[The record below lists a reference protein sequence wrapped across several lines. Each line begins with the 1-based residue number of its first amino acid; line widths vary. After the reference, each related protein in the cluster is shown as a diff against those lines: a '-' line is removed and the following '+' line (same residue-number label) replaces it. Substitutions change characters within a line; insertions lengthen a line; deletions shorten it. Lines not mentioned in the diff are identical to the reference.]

1 MAATAASQALQ
12 RRSAYFP
19 GDSEGDASSRT
30 TVNTSAS
37 QPRRRQD
44 AAPPSSHSDSV
55 INRVSFAS
63 AYRHKSA
70 QVQSSSAVRAWRFPS
85 SRRFLWDRTATGP
98 CVHLHPQA
106 FLPAVILKQ
115 QAFKSLQEQTG
126 AAKQLHVPAAWHVG
140 VSNAVSLAVGAGPSE
155 LAEATF
161 SLPIAPGQKEL
172 HECCFGDSALEL
184 AQHLTAAVK
193 SGLNVRA
200 PASMQQVYSVSCH
213 SNAAQ
218 LHCQVAVPGSSV
230 LLTPLYAKKVC
241 QVPLSQSLQDGQQ
254 QATVKAS
261 QNGLL
266 SMDQARSLLPLLADD
281 PNAYG
286 VPLVGVW
293 VSGVASPTHPLV
305 WLACLKFFAT
315 TQLQDKVMQGDRA
328 FLLLLY
334 AAGSHPSCYEVRV
347 DAPSQK
353 MPVLSLRCAA
363 SRPGKGDAV
372 CSLVPMRHADNSID
386 VGQGHS
392 SKEAAEASRPSSSQ
406 SWRSPSLSKDM
417 DQLAPRRQSLP
428 VPHASP
434 AFVPAWAPQ
443 APDTHSPDRPHHVD
457 TQTCGSGYVP
467 AEQSDSY
474 RYDGTHATGSLA
486 AWFQSAAQQSSQT
499 SPSTAA
505 HHYCSPGRESLQ
517 AAPSVNITIT
527 GACSCQSP
535 VKPYASVSLQDPMR
549 SADRQNSAVLNPE
562 ASLAHLHQPAAPA
575 GEAVRKASRA
585 MQSSAG
591 VEEDGRAGPE
601 GDAQGRQQAAEAGI
615 DTAALQKEVTD
626 LRQQLQRLML
636 QMAANAAAP
645 PARPS
650 RTAETSTSTLWAPGA
665 ALLHRQPSSF
675 LQHSSLPD
683 SQQQQQQEQSTQLQ
697 ASLSGAPDSGNEP
710 GAQHAQHESQPAS
723 SAAPSEV
730 HAAEDPDAV
739 SIESHERT
747 SVQNHSAGAPCSI
760 VSHSMQQPS
769 QHASHRDG
777 HQPWA
782 SQWAQPALPA
792 LAVPTAQL
800 RLGMPLD
807 HQQHR
812 RATAADVPVSRTL
825 QQTMRNSSGLQAA
838 RSLSWSQPAAADSPH
853 ASQPSSDV
861 RSSVAGS
868 LLMHQIE
875 PATPPASFQREDSG
889 AGAGQQ
895 TTIAWEGYPQVGA
908 QWGFKQETIQV
919 GTVTADSHMPI
930 NLSQVTNQ
938 DQQSSAPMPSDRS
951 EALQGG
957 AELDSL
963 AAPSVQEGAPLLLT
977 SASPQKPLQHRAGT
991 ASRAASAA
999 SSLAANSMLLSGSG
1013 TGLMTVVRTHFVPL
1027 GDSLSDSDSDS
1038 EDIRLEQKYGII
1050 RGCRQKSSMAVSHRD
1065 SSSSFLPDMSLDSRM
1080 YLHMRGVWQPSMN
1093 SLAASE
1099 DLHPD

>member
-1 MAATAASQALQ
+1 MAALAASQALQ
-12 RRSAYFP
+12 SRSAYFP
-19 GDSEGDASSRT
+19 GDSEGDASSST

-37 QPRRRQD
+37 QPRRTQD
-44 AAPPSSHSDSV
+44 AAPPSSHSNPV
-55 INRVSFAS
+55 ISRASFAS
-63 AYRHKSA
+63 ASRHKSA
-70 QVQSSSAVRAWRFPS
+70 QVQTSSAVRAWRFPS
-85 SRRFLWDRTATGP
+85 SRRFLWDRSATGP

-106 FLPAVILKQ
+106 FLPAVILRQ

-126 AAKQLHVPAAWHVG
+126 AAKQLHLPAAWHVG
-140 VSNAVSLAVGAGPSE
+140 VSNAVSLAVGAGPSDI
-155 LAEATF
+155 AEATF
-161 SLPIAPGQKEL
+161 SLPIVQGQKEL

-184 AQHLTAAVK
+184 AQHLTAAVE

-218 LHCQVAVPGSSV
+218 LHCQVAVPGASV

-241 QVPLSQSLQDGQQ
+241 QVPLSQSLQDSQQ
-254 QATVKAS
+254 QAMVKAS

-315 TQLQDKVMQGDRA
+315 SQLQDKVTQGDQA

-334 AAGSHPSCYEVRV
+334 PAGSHPSCYEVRV

-386 VGQGHS
+386 VSQGHS
-392 SKEAAEASRPSSSQ
+392 SREAAEASRPSSSQ
-406 SWRSPSLSKDM
+406 SWRSPSLSKDV

-443 APDTHSPDRPHHVD
+443 GPDTHSHTSSPNRPYHVD
-457 TQTCGSGYVP
+457 TQT
-467 AEQSDSY
+467 
-474 RYDGTHATGSLA
+474 
-486 AWFQSAAQQSSQT
+486 
-499 SPSTAA
+499 
-505 HHYCSPGRESLQ
+505 
-517 AAPSVNITIT
+517 
-527 GACSCQSP
+527 
-535 VKPYASVSLQDPMR
+535 
-549 SADRQNSAVLNPE
+549 AV
-562 ASLAHLHQPAAPA
+562 QF
-575 GEAVRKASRA
+575 
-585 MQSSAG
+585 SAG
-591 VEEDGRAGPE
+591 MEEAGRAGPE
-601 GDAQGRQQAAEAGI
+601 GDAQGVQQATEAGV
-615 DTAALQKEVTD
+615 DTAALQKEVTE

-650 RTAETSTSTLWAPGA
+650 RTAETT
-665 ALLHRQPSSF
+665 
-675 LQHSSLPD
+675 
-683 SQQQQQQEQSTQLQ
+683 
-697 ASLSGAPDSGNEP
+697 
-710 GAQHAQHESQPAS
+710 
-723 SAAPSEV
+723 
-730 HAAEDPDAV
+730 
-739 SIESHERT
+739 
-747 SVQNHSAGAPCSI
+747 
-760 VSHSMQQPS
+760 
-769 QHASHRDG
+769 
-777 HQPWA
+777 
-782 SQWAQPALPA
+782 
-792 LAVPTAQL
+792 
-800 RLGMPLD
+800 
-807 HQQHR
+807 
-812 RATAADVPVSRTL
+812 
-825 QQTMRNSSGLQAA
+825 
-838 RSLSWSQPAAADSPH
+838 RSLSWSQPAAGDSPL

-875 PATPPASFQREDSG
+875 PATPPASFQREESG
-889 AGAGQQ
+889 AGAGAAQQ

-930 NLSQVTNQ
+930 KLSQVTNQ
-938 DQQSSAPMPSDRS
+938 DQQSSAPVPSDRS
-951 EALQGG
+951 GALHGG
-957 AELDSL
+957 AELDPL
-963 AAPSVQEGAPLLLT
+963 APPSDQEGAPLLLT
-977 SASPQKPLQHRAGT
+977 SASPQKPLQHRTGT
-991 ASRAASAA
+991 VSTAASAA

-1013 TGLMTVVRTHFVPL
+1013 TGMMTVVRTQFVPL

-1038 EDIRLEQKYGII
+1038 EDTRLEQKYGII
-1050 RGCRQKSSMAVSHRD
+1050 RGCRRKSSMAVSHRD

-1080 YLHMRGVWQPSMN
+1080 YLHMHGVWQPSMN
-1093 SLAASE
+1093 SLAVSE